1 LEYKKL
7 RRSII
12 ISGKSQSTLTN
23 YARCLAQMALH
34 VQADLLSLDDDAI
47 LDYLH
52 QLKSKRKTPSDSFF
66 KHTVYGLRYL
76 FRIFNK
82 QESRVI
88 LPSIER

>member
-23 YARCLAQMALH
+23 YTRFLARIAVH
-34 VQADLLSLDDDAI
+34 VQTDLPSLDDDAI

-52 QLKSKRKTPSDSFF
+52 QLKRKRNTSSDSFF